1 MSDGPITM
9 DLSLKIAMEI
19 FERNIHKIYITF
31 VLIIKVFVII
41 CSDLINILF
50 KLILKFTC

>member
-1 MSDGPITM
+1 MVQFCAVLSVSDGPITM

-41 CSDLINILF
+41 CSMI
-50 KLILKFTC
+50 